1 MDLMLTGRN
10 AVVLGGS
17 RGLGRAIATT
27 LASEGANVLIC
38 SRSTEALEKTAS
50 ELNALGGGKVH
61 YHTSDLSNPGAPAAI
76 YQAAMDAL
84 GGVDIL
90 VNNGGGPPPGSITD
104 VDRDVWE
111 AQFQSMVSPL
121 FELSGLCLPGMRAQ
135 KWGRILTVISTG
147 VQQPIPNLGISNT
160 LRSSIVGWS
169 KTLANEVASDGITV
183 NCLAPGRIATDRVAS
198 LDANAAERQGIT
210 PEEAKAQACAL
221 IPMGRYGDP
230 QEFGD
235 TAGFLLS
242 PRGSYITGSVIRV
255 DGGLVL
261 GV

>member
-1 MDLMLTGRN
+1 MDLKLTGRN

-27 LASEGANVLIC
+27 LAAEGANVLIC
-38 SRSTEALEKTAS
+38 SRSAEALEQTAA
-50 ELNALGGGKVH
+50 ELNALGAGQVSW
-61 YHTSDLSNPGAPAAI
+61 HTADLADPAAPGSI
-76 YQAAMDAL
+76 HAAAVDAL

-104 VDRDVWE
+104 VDRSVWE
-111 AQFQSMVSPL
+111 AQYQSMVSPL
-121 FELSGLCLPGMRAQ
+121 FELTGLCLPKMREQ

-169 KTLANEVASDGITV
+169 KTLANELASEGITV

-210 PEEAKAQACAL
+210 PEQAKAQACGL